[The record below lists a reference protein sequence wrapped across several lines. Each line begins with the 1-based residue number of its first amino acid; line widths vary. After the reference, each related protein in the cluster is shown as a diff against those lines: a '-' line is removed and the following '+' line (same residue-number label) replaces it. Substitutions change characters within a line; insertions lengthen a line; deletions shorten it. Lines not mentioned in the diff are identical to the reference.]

1 MANRRKED
9 GHVEKPTAAYLLV
22 MVGGVFVLLGGFMT
36 IVFGDLF
43 GGMMLR
49 FGYPAMTGI
58 FSVLWI
64 IGIISGLLMIISAS
78 RINSPKKS
86 VVTEWSVIAPVF
98 SMISLFDM
106 GGLWIGFILGFIG
119 SILGIAYGSS

>member
-22 MVGGVFVLLGGFMT
+22 MIGGVFVLLGGFMT

-86 VVTEWSVIAPVF
+86 VVTEWSVIALVF